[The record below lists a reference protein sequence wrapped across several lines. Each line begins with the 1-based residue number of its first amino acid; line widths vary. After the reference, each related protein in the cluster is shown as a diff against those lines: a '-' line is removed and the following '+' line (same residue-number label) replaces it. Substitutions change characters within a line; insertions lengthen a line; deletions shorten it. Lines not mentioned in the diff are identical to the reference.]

1 MLFYARM
8 PINKVSGRCVTTFPT
23 GTARVRPLFV
33 RGYGFMFL
41 PRPVPAGRGLCFS
54 LKPGRSPE
62 HKTKERQQRQDDE
75 ASHAAN
81 LLYPQAGVCAVPSA
95 RRCRVT
101 KKIYSKAM

>member
-1 MLFYARM
+1 M

-33 RGYGFMFL
+33 TRLWFHVFAPPGASRTGPLFY
-41 PRPVPAGRGLCFS
+41 